1 MSVFERSKQ
10 RRRDFLG
17 FFLPSTI
24 PDRSAANKAIVAG
37 TVAGLLLTA
46 VFGVA
51 AVGML
56 INTGVGSRTL
66 AFSAIALVSSIA
78 TLGVWKLYS
87 SATIIGLAT
96 AIGFLWWAAIV
107 NHSSVALLVAV
118 PFVGGFWTAFRGTLA
133 LKRLSDK
140 AN

>member
-1 MSVFERSKQ
+1 M
-10 RRRDFLG
+10 
-17 FFLPSTI
+17 
-24 PDRSAANKAIVAG
+24 
-37 TVAGLLLTA
+37 TA

-87 SATIIGLAT
+87 SAAIIGLAT